1 MTDEMSPEFLL
12 FSEMLDDEESLG
24 ESSVAAF
31 GEDGA
36 ILMDLRKV
44 LRADAPGSQLP
55 DDFAGS
61 TSGMVIEKFR
71 ELSWF
76 TKSLLKAET
85 VFQGEVFS
93 RATLFWTGALTGV
106 GLASALA
113 SWKIFGVYG
122 AVLLV
127 LSLCWG
133 VVRRTALP
141 RMGDFQAGGTLE
153 GGSPWFGR
161 VFFVIPVLASFATSV
176 LVGRAL
182 SNLGSFSLTFRKN
195 ENALAM
201 LAVVGGGIVFLL
213 LVNALT
219 PSWRALC
226 QKAKRSLKWS
236 LAVQTS
242 HGLWL
247 AMALVGIVILEFT
260 LMAQEGGL
268 SGSNFWEKLSI
279 DRSSLHAVGWGLFAG
294 VFVAGLLSRIPTSK
308 SESLGLARGFTKTAM
323 SFLFA
328 GLPIVLALLGFYELS
343 LTRELNDPPS
353 YDRLVHDTKTWHQ
366 AQKAIPPNENGWTEL
381 KDYFLKQEVP
391 NRKFLDVGRR
401 LKMGGDMYRVLGPE
415 RSDDPHLKA
424 RAETAKKE
432 FLLELPRIQ
441 SALSKPQFTA
451 MATQDLKASSLV
463 PDFILARAVN
473 QGLTSL
479 AQESLQEGNPAQAL
493 GYIEDGLEWSKSV
506 DDGTLISLM
515 IGLAQTSIAY
525 ELVEK
530 FVLEAHPSRRQ
541 LVLLLE
547 SLTQNSYQRMAFL
560 ETMKREAFMLDG
572 AMMSLQEPRESSGA
586 MEDIMGSNASI
597 LARLLPASYWE
608 SERKA
613 YLNLILAQFQ
623 DWRDLGRPAD
633 LNLEDALPLSFAAQ
647 VVVPNWKRAQIQFCK
662 TLSQQGALQLV
673 TALEIYQRDHGSYPD
688 SLDELVPAYLPEIP
702 KDAIS
707 PNLWNR
713 KPTFGYQRNAKGYG
727 LTSVSPMY
735 DDIGLETRQT
745 YGPDGHY
752 GLEKK

>member
-1 MTDEMSPEFLL
+1 MTDELSPEFLL
-12 FSEMLDDEESLG
+12 FSEMLDDEENLG
-24 ESSVAAF
+24 ESSVSAF

-36 ILMDLRKV
+36 ILMDLRKA
-44 LRADAPGSQLP
+44 LRSDGVEAALP
-55 DDFAGS
+55 DDFSTS
-61 TSGMVIEKFR
+61 TSGLVIEKFR

-93 RATLFWTGALTGV
+93 RATLAWTGALTGI
-106 GLASALA
+106 GLGSALV
-113 SWKIFGVYG
+113 SWRLFGIYG

-133 VVRRTALP
+133 VVRRTVLP
-141 RMGDFQAGGTLE
+141 RMGDFQAGGTLD

-161 VFFVIPVLASFATSV
+161 VFFVLPVLASFATSL

-182 SNLGSFSLTFRKN
+182 SNLGSFSLTFRKS

-201 LAVVGGGIVFLL
+201 LAVFGGGIVFLL

-279 DRSSLHAVGWGLFAG
+279 DRLSLHAVGWGLFAG

-308 SESLGLARGFTKTAM
+308 SESLDLARGFTKTAM

-343 LTRELNDPPS
+343 LTRELNDPLS
-353 YDRLVHDTKTWHQ
+353 YERLVHETKVWLR

-391 NRKFLDVGRR
+391 NGKFLDVGRR
-401 LKMGGDMYRVLGPE
+401 LRMGGDMYQVWGPE
-415 RSDDPHLKA
+415 TSDAPHLKT

-432 FLLELPRIQ
+432 FLSELPRIE

-463 PDFILARAVN
+463 PDFILARAVS

-479 AQESLQEGNPAQAL
+479 AQESLQEGNAAEAL
-493 GYIEDGLEWSKSV
+493 GYIEDGLEWSKTV

-525 ELVEK
+525 EPVEK
-530 FVLEAHPSRRQ
+530 FVLEAHPSRQQ
-541 LVLLLE
+541 LIQLLD
-547 SLTQNSYQRMAFL
+547 SLTKNSYQRMAYL
-560 ETMKREAFMLDG
+560 ETMKHEAYMLDG
-572 AMMSLQEPRESSGA
+572 AMLSLQEPREGA
-586 MEDIMGSNASI
+586 QALEDMMGYDAWS

-647 VVVPNWKRAQIQFCK
+647 AVVPNWKRAQIQFCK
-662 TLSQQGALQLV
+662 TLSQQSALQLV

-688 SLDELVPAYLPEIP
+688 SLDELVPAYLSEIP

-713 KPTFGYQRNAKGYG
+713 KPIFGYQRNAKGYG

-735 DDIGLETRQT
+735 DDIGLETLQT

-752 GLEKK
+752 GLTPL